1 MSEIHKLLRLY
12 LTVSISSA
20 TSERTFSALKRVKT
34 YLRSSMT
41 EERLNNCL
49 LVHVYKEIAEE
60 LDLEAIS
67 RDFVRADD
75 ARKKHFGCF

>member
-1 MSEIHKLLRLY
+1 M
-12 LTVSISSA
+12 
-20 TSERTFSALKRVKT
+20 SERTFSALKRVKT
-34 YLRSSMT
+34 CLRSSMT

-60 LDLEAIS
+60 LGLEAIS

>member
-1 MSEIHKLLRLY
+1 
-12 LTVSISSA
+12 
-20 TSERTFSALKRVKT
+20 
-34 YLRSSMT
+34 MT

-67 RDFVRADD
+67 RDLFELTMH
-75 ARKKHFGCF
+75 ARNTSAVFDLFSLDQ

>member
-1 MSEIHKLLRLY
+1 
-12 LTVSISSA
+12 
-20 TSERTFSALKRVKT
+20 
-34 YLRSSMT
+34 MT

-60 LDLEAIS
+60 LDVEAIS
-67 RDFVRADD
+67 RDFIRADD

>member
-1 MSEIHKLLRLY
+1 
-12 LTVSISSA
+12 
-20 TSERTFSALKRVKT
+20 
-34 YLRSSMT
+34 MT

-60 LDLEAIS
+60 LDLEVIS

-75 ARKKHFGCF
+75 ARKKHFGCFRFVFFRSIKHYSWCYCGNVSSNYE

>member
-1 MSEIHKLLRLY
+1 MPLQLEDQQLP
-12 LTVSISSA
+12 
-20 TSERTFSALKRVKT
+20 ALKPVKT

-75 ARKKHFGCF
+75 AHTSAVFDLFSLDQ

>member
-1 MSEIHKLLRLY
+1 MTRKSNTTLVFPHMLFLRTLLIPVPITRVL
-12 LTVSISSA
+12 LTNQS
-20 TSERTFSALKRVKT
+20 KT

-60 LDLEAIS
+60 LDLEALRLFLI
-67 RDFVRADD
+67 
-75 ARKKHFGCF
+75 CFL

>member
-1 MSEIHKLLRLY
+1 
-12 LTVSISSA
+12 
-20 TSERTFSALKRVKT
+20 
-34 YLRSSMT
+34 MT

-75 ARKKHFGCF
+75 ARKKHFRLFLICFL